1 MVTGEF
7 AASPSTRWCP
17 PFASPRRRSPASM
30 RARAARVAAGAD
42 VIAAVIAD
50 VIVAVPRE
58 PVVDRLISAVRFG

>member
-1 MVTGEF
+1 
-7 AASPSTRWCP
+7 
-17 PFASPRRRSPASM
+17 M